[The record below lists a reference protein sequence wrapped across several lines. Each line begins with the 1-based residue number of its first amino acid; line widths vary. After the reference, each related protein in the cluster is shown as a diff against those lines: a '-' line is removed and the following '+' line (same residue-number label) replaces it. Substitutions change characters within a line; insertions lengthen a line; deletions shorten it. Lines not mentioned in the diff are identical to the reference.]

1 MDNFLRYLSDEQRGE
16 LLQGAENRHY
26 QEGEIILSE
35 GEQRRAIFL
44 IKEGVV
50 RIERGHMG
58 FNVEVS
64 RLHPGEIFGEMS
76 FVEEFGASASVVA
89 DSEVDVDIIDE
100 QQVKSLGSVDAAFD
114 GQFYRSIAE
123 VLSRRLRETT
133 VRSIAEYAWGGFG
146 DEEDYRLETLDE
158 WGGGSPFREKMGEGE

>member
-1 MDNFLRYLSDEQRGE
+1 MDDFLKYLSDKHRGE
-16 LLQGAENRHY
+16 LLQGVENRHY
-26 QEGEIILSE
+26 QEDEIILSE

-50 RIERGHMG
+50 RVERGHMG

-89 DSEVDVDIIDE
+89 DAEVDVDVIDE
-100 QQVKSLGSVDAAFD
+100 QQVKSLGSMDPAFD
-114 GQFYRSIAE
+114 GQFYHSIAA

-133 VRSIAEYAWGGFG
+133 VRGIAEYSWGGFG
-146 DEEDYRLETLDE
+146 DEEEYRMKTLDE
-158 WGGGSPFREKMGEGE
+158 WGGGSPLWEKMGEG